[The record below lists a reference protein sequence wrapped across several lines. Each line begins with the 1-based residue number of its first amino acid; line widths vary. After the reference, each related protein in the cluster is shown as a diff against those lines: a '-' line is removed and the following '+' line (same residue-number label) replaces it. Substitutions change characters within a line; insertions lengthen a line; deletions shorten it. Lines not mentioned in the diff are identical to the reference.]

1 MAQVTTLAAKDVS
14 SEWNRA
20 ALTGHCHQWPGAPGL
35 GTVRMGGP
43 SPRADSNALSSQPSP
58 ALGAWCWGGVR
69 IKVTQP
75 ERPT

>member
-20 ALTGHCHQWPGAPGL
+20 ALTGHCQ
-35 GTVRMGGP
+35 MGGP
-43 SPRADSNALSSQPSP
+43 SPRADSKALSSQPSP

-69 IKVTQP
+69 TKVTQP